1 MRRKVVNFQNRLGS
15 NKTIVALAASFGTD
29 DEDVS
34 FGTDEDVRVLSR
46 NPSKVHEYHPMQRVT
61 DLCNLFL
68 RVVDQQYGNL

>member
-29 DEDVS
+29 DEDV
-34 FGTDEDVRVLSR
+34 RVLSR
-46 NPSKVHEYHPMQRVT
+46 NPSKVHECHSMQRVT

>member
-15 NKTIVALAASFGTD
+15 NKTIVALAASFGTG

-34 FGTDEDVRVLSR
+34 FGADENVRIFSR
-46 NPSKVHEYHPMQRVT
+46 NPSKVHECHSMQRVT